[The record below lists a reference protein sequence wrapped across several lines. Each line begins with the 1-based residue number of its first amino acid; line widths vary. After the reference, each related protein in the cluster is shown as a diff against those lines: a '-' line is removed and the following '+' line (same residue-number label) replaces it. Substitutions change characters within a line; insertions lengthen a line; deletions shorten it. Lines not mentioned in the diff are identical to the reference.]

1 MLNGPQNATQNVYET
16 LGYPLLNNLHVSIGL
31 QYVWHACINI
41 LYLWPTTWKL
51 LVAGMRVY
59 ETFVLTF
66 KHFFR
71 AKLVNLAEDFRGR
84 EKNLKEASV
93 RNETELSSIKV
104 QLNRKV
110 SEVKKSEEELKKRQ
124 DEHDLIIRK
133 VEDECSQLTK
143 ALESAKEK
151 VQI

>member
-1 MLNGPQNATQNVYET
+1 M
-16 LGYPLLNNLHVSIGL
+16 
-31 QYVWHACINI
+31 
-41 LYLWPTTWKL
+41 
-51 LVAGMRVY
+51 
-59 ETFVLTF
+59 
-66 KHFFR
+66 
-71 AKLVNLAEDFRGR
+71 NLAEDFRSR

>member
-1 MLNGPQNATQNVYET
+1 M
-16 LGYPLLNNLHVSIGL
+16 
-31 QYVWHACINI
+31 
-41 LYLWPTTWKL
+41 
-51 LVAGMRVY
+51 
-59 ETFVLTF
+59 
-66 KHFFR
+66 
-71 AKLVNLAEDFRGR
+71 NLAEDFRGR

>member
-1 MLNGPQNATQNVYET
+1 M
-16 LGYPLLNNLHVSIGL
+16 
-31 QYVWHACINI
+31 
-41 LYLWPTTWKL
+41 
-51 LVAGMRVY
+51 
-59 ETFVLTF
+59 
-66 KHFFR
+66 
-71 AKLVNLAEDFRGR
+71 NLAEDFRSR

-151 VQI
+151 VQILRPRGLEVFILQVH